1 MKKTLTIVALLAAGA
16 SQAAG
21 VAVDTQASR
30 ATGMGSVGVASAK
43 DSSAIFYNPAGILG
57 VNKLDVQLGD
67 TLILVDLDFTGA
79 REGSPTENQVT
90 PAPPPHGYVVYKF
103 HDMVAAGVGVF
114 VPYGASSEWPE
125 DFSGRFLAYKSQLQT
140 IDINPTVA
148 FAPVD
153 WVRIGVGAQLEYGAF
168 GLTRFVDPLIPG
180 AQLELSATAWG
191 FGYNAGVQ
199 VDVVRNLV
207 TFGAHYRSA
216 VKLDFEGDADFRD
229 VPPPAAALV
238 PPDQEFGLTW
248 RMPATLGLGL
258 AVTPLPRLTLAFDAN
273 WFDWAGSTKELTVEL
288 RTTPERNQT
297 LHKYWHTR
305 WNFHLGGEYGLSDA
319 LAVRAGVVYDPTP
332 TPEDTLTPDLPD
344 ADRMNYAVGAGYK
357 FGAFRADLA
366 YQFVSLSE
374 QRSTFPLLPGTYG
387 GMAHVIGLTL
397 GYSQ

>member
-1 MKKTLTIVALLAAGA
+1 MKKTLTVVTLLAAGA

-67 TLILVDLDFTGA
+67 SLILLDLDFTSA
-79 REGSPTENQVT
+79 AAGSAKENQFT
-90 PAPPPHGYVVYKF
+90 PVPPAHGYVVYKF
-103 HDMVAAGVGVF
+103 HDKVAAGVGVF
-114 VPYGASSEWPE
+114 TPYGAISDWGE
-125 DFSGRFLAYKSQLQT
+125 DFSGRFIAFKSKLQT
-140 IDINPTVA
+140 FDINPTVA
-148 FAPVD
+148 FAPLD
-153 WVRIGVGAQLEYGAF
+153 CVRIGVGAQLEYGTF
-168 GLTRFVDPLIPG
+168 GLTQFVNPLIPG
-180 AQLELSATAWG
+180 AKADLSANAWG

-199 VDVVRNLV
+199 VDAVKNFL
-207 TFGAHYRSA
+207 TFGAHFRSQ
-216 VKLDFEGDADFRD
+216 VKLSFEGDVDFQD

-258 AVTPLPRLTLAFDAN
+258 SVTPLPRLTVAFDAN
-273 WFDWAGSTKELTVEL
+273 WFDWASTQELTVEL
-288 RTTPERNQT
+288 KTNPERSQT
-297 LHKYWHTR
+297 LPKDWHTR
-305 WNFHLGGEYGLSDA
+305 WNFHLGAEYGVSDA
-319 LAVRAGVVYDPTP
+319 LAVRAGVIYDPTP
-332 TPEDTLTPDLPD
+332 SPEETLTPDLPD

-357 FGAFRADLA
+357 FGAVRADLA
-366 YQFVSLSE
+366 YQFVMLSD
-374 QRSTFPLLPGTYG
+374 QRSTFPLSPGTYG